1 MLTNTK
7 IKTAIIDDDEGFLFS
22 LKEHLS
28 FFPEVELK
36 GLASKYKQARK
47 VLENEDLDLV
57 FLDVEMPV
65 RNGFELLQE
74 TRLAGNTNF
83 KVVFY
88 TAYDKYLIHALRENA
103 FDYILKPVKHDELTA
118 IIERF
123 KSQNNDQQKLALPVF
138 ALGLAEIIS
147 LPTATG
153 IRFLDKNSILFFE
166 CSSES
171 IFDKKSWKA
180 VLTDRSQIK
189 LRTSTSAKDILEFM
203 DSKFMRINPS
213 CIVNISFLS
222 AIEFSTRTCQLLPPF
237 NDITIIASRSN
248 MSEIREKFDV
258 L

>member
-1 MLTNTK
+1 MLTNSK

-28 FFPEVELK
+28 FFPEIELK
-36 GLASKYKQARK
+36 GLASKYKQAQK

-123 KSQNNDQQKLALPVF
+123 KSQNNSHQKLALPAF
-138 ALGLAEIIS
+138 ALGLTEIVS

-153 IRFLDKNSILFFE
+153 IRFLDKNNILYFQ
-166 CSSES
+166 CTCPS
-171 IFDKKSWKA
+171 IFEKKGWQA
-180 VLTDRSQIK
+180 VLTDRTQIK

-203 DSKFMRINPS
+203 GLRFMRINPS
-213 CIVNISFLS
+213 YILNVNFLS
-222 AIEFSTRTCQLLPPF
+222 AIEFSTRACQLLPPF

-248 MSEIREKFDV
+248 MTEIREKFDV